1 VSTEQ
6 IIDALQLERYPPE
19 ARSVALAH
27 LQLLRA
33 LPTGFTPLLLQ
44 QIQEYDWRFPAERRE
59 ITGQLA
65 YLEAMNQ
72 EQRSAALAGFARL
85 RLPLHWSGRQVAGD
99 PSQSAE
105 QLADFLWATHQMD
118 AFREA
123 SSAYMSS
130 YRATTRDQEPTM
142 RRLGVAIIGQGVDQ
156 NSYPLFRKLRSHGTY
171 FSNVAP
177 ANGLRILLEAVAARS
192 MARGEAFAHW
202 YVEGGLPQQSA
213 APVAPPLLVIS
224 YEQLRPARQAV
235 LAKMNQQIRSGIAGP
250 ESLLTELHQLRPE
263 DLGLPAEAGQ
273 SVFNHFIVSLLTAGS
288 GTQLFSTTFVQWTV
302 RELWRRAQ
310 PLTILA
316 RFAPRQR
323 ERPMNELLSNEA
335 TKLELDPMG
344 SLIDADMGAF
354 YMWLDEQR
362 LPGAK
367 QSSFLAWFEG
377 HNQALV
383 VGPGLPAN
391 TASDQSVD
399 MQWLLRQ
406 VTT

>member
-1 VSTEQ
+1 
-6 IIDALQLERYPPE
+6 
-19 ARSVALAH
+19 
-27 LQLLRA
+27 
-33 LPTGFTPLLLQ
+33 LQ
-44 QIQEYDWRFPAERRE
+44 QIKEYDWRFPAERRE

-65 YLEAMNQ
+65 YLEAMTL
-72 EQRSAALAGFARL
+72 ERRGAVLAGFARL
-85 RLPLHWSGRQVAGD
+85 RLPSHWSGGQVAGE
-99 PSQSAE
+99 PGESAE
-105 QLADFLWATHQMD
+105 QLANYLWATHQMD

-130 YRATTRDQEPTM
+130 YHAATRDQEPAM

-156 NSYPLFRKLRSHGTY
+156 SSYPLFRKLRNHGTY

-177 ANGLRILLEAVAARS
+177 ANGLRILLEAVAVRS
-192 MARGEAFAHW
+192 MAHREAFAHW
-202 YVEGGLPQQSA
+202 YVEGGLAHQPSA
-213 APVAPPLLVIS
+213 SAVVPLLVIS

-235 LAKMNQQIRSGIAGP
+235 LAKMNQQIRAGIAGP
-250 ESLLTELHQLRPE
+250 ESLLTVLHQLRPQ
-263 DLGLPAEAGQ
+263 DLGLPTEAGQ
-273 SVFNHFIVSLLTAGS
+273 SVLSHFIASLLTAGS

-310 PLTILA
+310 PVTVLA

-323 ERPMNELLSNEA
+323 ERPMSELLSGES
-335 TKLELDPMG
+335 TKPELDPMG

-367 QSSFLAWFEG
+367 QSSFLVWFED

-383 VGPGLPAN
+383 VSPSLPAN
-391 TASDQSVD
+391 TTSDQSVD
-399 MQWLLRQ
+399 MQWLLKQ

>member
-1 VSTEQ
+1 MF
-6 IIDALQLERYPPE
+6 DALQLERYPPE

-33 LPTGFTPLLLQ
+33 LPAGFTPLLLQ
-44 QIQEYDWRFPAERRE
+44 QIKEYDWRFPAERRE

-65 YLEAMNQ
+65 YLEAMKQ

-85 RLPLHWSGRQVAGD
+85 RLPRHWSGRQVVGE
-99 PSQSAE
+99 PGQSAE
-105 QLADFLWATHQMD
+105 QLANYLWATHQMD
-118 AFREA
+118 AFHEA
-123 SSAYMSS
+123 SSAYMSG
-130 YRATTRDQEPTM
+130 YRAATRDPEPTM

-177 ANGLRILLEAVAARS
+177 ANGVRILLDAIAART
-192 MARGEAFAHW
+192 MEHPGDFAHW
-202 YVEGGLPQQSA
+202 YVDGGLPQQSA
-213 APVAPPLLVIS
+213 AAVAPLLVIS
-224 YEQLRPARQAV
+224 YEQLKPARQAV

-273 SVFNHFIVSLLTAGS
+273 SVFNHFVVSLLTAGS

-323 ERPMNELLSNEA
+323 ERPMSELLSSEA
-335 TKLELDPMG
+335 TKLEFDPIG

-367 QSSFLAWFEG
+367 QSSFLVWFEG

-391 TASDQSVD
+391 TTSGQSVD
-399 MQWLLRQ
+399 MPWLLKQ

>member
-1 VSTEQ
+1 VFPEQ
-6 IIDALQLERYPPE
+6 TIDVLQLERYPPE
-19 ARSVALAH
+19 ARGVALAH
-27 LQLLRA
+27 LYLLRT
-33 LPTGFTPLLLQ
+33 LPSAFTPLLLQ

-65 YLEAMNQ
+65 YLEALTL
-72 EQRSAALAGFARL
+72 EQRGAVLAGFARL
-85 RLPLHWSGRQVAGD
+85 RLPAHWSGRQVASD
-99 PSQSAE
+99 PGESAE
-105 QLADFLWATHQMD
+105 QLASYLWATHQMD

-130 YRATTRDQEPTM
+130 YRATARDRELAT

-156 NSYPLFRKLRSHGTY
+156 SSYPLFRKLRSHGTY
-171 FSNVAP
+171 FTNVAS

-192 MARGEAFAHW
+192 MEHREAFAHW
-202 YVEGGLPQQSA
+202 YVEGGLPQQR
-213 APVAPPLLVIS
+213 APAVPPLLVIS

-235 LAKMNQQIRSGIAGP
+235 LAKMNQEIRAGIAGP
-250 ESLLTELHQLRPE
+250 EPLLSVLHKLRPE
-263 DLGLPAEAGQ
+263 DLGLPAGAGQ
-273 SVFNHFIVSLLTAGS
+273 SVLSHFVASLLTAGS
-288 GTQLFSTTFVQWTV
+288 GTQIFSTTFVQWTV

-323 ERPMNELLSNEA
+323 ERPMNELLMREP
-335 TKLELDPMG
+335 TKPELDPMG

-391 TASDQSVD
+391 TASDQSVE
-399 MQWLLRQ
+399 MQWLLKQ
-406 VTT
+406 ALN

>member
-1 VSTEQ
+1 VFPEQ
-6 IIDALQLERYPPE
+6 TIDALQLERYPPE
-19 ARSVALAH
+19 ARGVALAH
-27 LQLLRA
+27 LHLLRT
-33 LPTGFTPLLLQ
+33 LPSAFTPLLLQ

-65 YLEAMNQ
+65 YLEALTL
-72 EQRSAALAGFARL
+72 EQRGAVLAGFARL
-85 RLPLHWSGRQVAGD
+85 RLPAHWSGRQAASD
-99 PSQSAE
+99 PGESAE
-105 QLADFLWATHQMD
+105 QLATYLWATHQMD

-123 SSAYMSS
+123 SSAYMTS
-130 YRATTRDQEPTM
+130 YRATARDRELAT

-156 NSYPLFRKLRSHGTY
+156 SSYPLFRKLRSHGTY
-171 FSNVAP
+171 FTNVAS
-177 ANGLRILLEAVAARS
+177 ADGLRILLEAVAARS
-192 MARGEAFAHW
+192 MEHREAFAHW
-202 YVEGGLPQQSA
+202 YVEGGLPQQRA
-213 APVAPPLLVIS
+213 LAVPPLLVIS

-235 LAKMNQQIRSGIAGP
+235 LAKMNQEIRAGIAGP
-250 ESLLTELHQLRPE
+250 EPLLSVLHKLRPE
-263 DLGLPAEAGQ
+263 DLGLPAGAGQ
-273 SVFNHFIVSLLTAGS
+273 SVLSHFVASLLTAGS
-288 GTQLFSTTFVQWTV
+288 GTQIFSTTFVQWTV

-323 ERPMNELLSNEA
+323 ERPMNELLMREP
-335 TKLELDPMG
+335 TKPELDPMG

-377 HNQALV
+377 HNQALL

-391 TASDQSVD
+391 TASDQSVE
-399 MQWLLRQ
+399 MQWLLKQ
-406 VTT
+406 ALN